1 MPKYLFT
8 HDERDN
14 SFPERYRV
22 VSVDEDAES
31 LRVTENLTGT
41 VLDTKAIEFLEGLLA
56 RCQSNESMRAELV
69 DAPFWKFV
77 ELRFRPAEAEAAE
90 RAPTKPPAGRTDP

>member
-22 VSVDEDAES
+22 VSPGEDAES
-31 LRVTENLTGT
+31 LRQAEDLTGT
-41 VLDTKAIEFLEGLLA
+41 VLNTEAIELLDELLA
-56 RCQSNESMRAELV
+56 RCDSSESIRAELV
-69 DAPFWKFV
+69 DAPSWEFV
-77 ELRFRPAEAEAAE
+77 ELRFRPTEAEEAQ
-90 RAPTKPPAGRTDP
+90 KGRRGGGFVH